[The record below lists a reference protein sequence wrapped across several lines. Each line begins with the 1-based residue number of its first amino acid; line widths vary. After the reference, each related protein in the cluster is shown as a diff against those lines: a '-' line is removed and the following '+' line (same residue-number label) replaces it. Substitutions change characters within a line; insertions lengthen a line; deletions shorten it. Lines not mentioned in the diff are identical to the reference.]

1 MKKLLLS
8 IVFGFLIV
16 PSICCQINQQL
27 SKKPLLKSTSQKIKL
42 PEIDGLTPEVLQELK
57 IPRISISEAQKN
69 AKPIT
74 SWEITPLRPKDNFLV
89 LSRMVHGAYT
99 LDAWILE
106 PKPRIDLGRLIGH
119 DLSALLLDFRQ
130 SAGSEYRIKIKLAEG
145 SSPRGLAH
153 IMVDTGY
160 FIGYFP
166 IDRENNEVNAVF
178 TANRSY
184 NGKITITLILKGIEP
199 NLEFVVSS
207 IQKIKIDKI

>member
-8 IVFGFLIV
+8 IAFGFLIV

-27 SKKPLLKSTSQKIKL
+27 SKKPLKSTSQNIKL
-42 PEIDGLTPEVLQELK
+42 PEIDGLTPEVLQKLK

-89 LSRMVHGAYT
+89 LSEMVHGAYT

-130 SAGSEYRIKIKLAEG
+130 SAGSEYRIKIKLLNNP
-145 SSPRGLAH
+145 SWRGLLH

-160 FIGYFP
+160 FSGYFP
-166 IDRENNEVNAVF
+166 LDRDNNEVNAVF

-184 NGKITITLILKGIEP
+184 NGKITISLFLKGVEP
-199 NLEFVVSS
+199 NIELATAI
-207 IQKIKIDKI
+207 IQKITIDKI